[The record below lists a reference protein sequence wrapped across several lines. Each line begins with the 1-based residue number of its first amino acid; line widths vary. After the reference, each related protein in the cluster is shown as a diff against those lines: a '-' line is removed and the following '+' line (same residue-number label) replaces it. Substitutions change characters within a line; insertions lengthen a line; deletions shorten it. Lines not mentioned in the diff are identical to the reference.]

1 MLPNK
6 IYAGFDENTHLES
19 YCTEKKGKCQTEYVR
34 KDLLEMEFLRGVW
47 SCVQEIVAIWDETV
61 IARELVQNNNL
72 SYKTMIKLQEESGF
86 KDDVMFNFIDGFR
99 NG

>member
-1 MLPNK
+1 MKN
-6 IYAGFDENTHLES
+6 
-19 YCTEKKGKCQTEYVR
+19 

-47 SCVQEIVAIWDETV
+47 SCVQVIVVIWDETV

-72 SYKTMIKLQEESGF
+72 SYKTMMKLQEESGF
-86 KDDVMFNFIDGFR
+86 KNDVMFNFINGFR